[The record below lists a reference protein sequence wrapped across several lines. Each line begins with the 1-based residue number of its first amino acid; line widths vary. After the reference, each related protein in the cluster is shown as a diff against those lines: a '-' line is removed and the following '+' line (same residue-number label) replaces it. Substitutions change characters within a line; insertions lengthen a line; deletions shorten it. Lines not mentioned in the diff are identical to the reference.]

1 MGLIS
6 RFWKKSGG
14 EQQLEAEPA
23 TSGDIMEALKP
34 LILLPDNEASFLF
47 CHLPLPLLINAP
59 HSTFSLADG
68 LVIRG
73 WRRQEAAAH
82 LPGKPSPQG
91 QTLWVLQTRVQ
102 KVQAPVPAA
111 PWLETAQSHTG
122 DPGNVAQPL
131 GASVSPL

>member
-14 EQQLEAEPA
+14 ERQLEAEPA

-34 LILLPDNEASFLF
+34 LILLPDNEVSFPF
-47 CHLPLPLLINAP
+47 CHLPLPLLINAQ

-73 WRRQEAAAH
+73 QRRQET
-82 LPGKPSPQG
+82 KRPSPQA
-91 QTLWVLQTRVQ
+91 QTLWVLQTQVQ
-102 KVQAPVPAA
+102 KAQAPVPAA
-111 PWLETAQSHTG
+111 CALAG
-122 DPGNVAQPL
+122 DSAVTYR
-131 GASVSPL
+131 